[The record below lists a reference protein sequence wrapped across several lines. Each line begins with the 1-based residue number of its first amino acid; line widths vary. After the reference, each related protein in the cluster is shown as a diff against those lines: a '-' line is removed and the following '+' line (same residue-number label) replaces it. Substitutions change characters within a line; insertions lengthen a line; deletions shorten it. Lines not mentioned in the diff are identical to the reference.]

1 MALSIIIAVVVAYM
15 ATFQIDAA
23 MTPVAKPAQGSV
35 ASYPRIVTS
44 YDVTKYGADSS
55 GKTPSESVSYY
66 HLASVRFGKRKCQ

>member
-55 GKTPSESVSYY
+55 GKTPSESVSY
-66 HLASVRFGKRKCQ
+66 HLAYVRFGKKKCQ